1 MNVVII
7 GAVALGPKAACRLK
21 RLEPGANV
29 ILVDRDQLIS
39 YGGCGIPYYVSGD
52 IAEASQLQ
60 STSFHMVRDASFF
73 RNAKDVHVLTRT
85 EALGIDRQRKS
96 VLVRNLDSGEKRELP
111 YDKLVLATGARA
123 HRLPIPGADLE
134 GVFTVSDLN
143 EAISIKNR
151 LTSGEMEKAV
161 VIGAGAIGLEMAE
174 AFSDLWGVETAVVE
188 IQDQILPGVADP
200 NVARMAQK
208 HMEEHDVSFYLG
220 ETVQAIE
227 RRDSGLAVLTDAHSL
242 EADVVIMAV
251 GVRPNSDLARDA
263 DLDLTPRGGILVNSR
278 METSDPDI
286 YAGGDCIE
294 VKHLLTGKTFYL
306 PSGSLANRQGR
317 VIGTNIA
324 GGNAAFEGVVGS
336 FIIKLFDISFGS
348 VGLNEQQSKEEGFDP
363 ISAFVV
369 QGDRAHF
376 YPEMELMYLQ
386 LIADRKTRRV
396 LGLQGIG
403 AKNDALAARIN
414 AVAGILKYQPTIED
428 IGNLEVA
435 YAPPFSAA
443 MDILNAVANTADNI
457 LAEKNRIVNVDEF
470 DNLFQC
476 RHNGDF
482 ILLDVRGPQN
492 ARPYVERYP
501 ACWINIPQDELRDR
515 MEEVPRDKELILL
528 CNSGVRSYEA
538 QVTLED
544 AGIGNTRNLQGGVA
558 ALKKWGIHLTE

>member
-96 VLVRNLDSGEKRELP
+96 VLVRNLDSGEERELP
-111 YDKLVLATGARA
+111 YDKLVLGTGARA
-123 HRLPIPGADLE
+123 HRLPVPGADLE
-134 GVFTVSDLN
+134 GVFTVSGLN

-151 LTSGEMEKAV
+151 LTTGEMEKAV

-188 IQDQILPGVADP
+188 IQNQILPGVADP

-208 HMEEHDVSFYLG
+208 HMEENDVSFYLG

-242 EADVVIMAV
+242 EADAVIMAV

-263 DLDLTPRGGILVNSR
+263 GLDLTPRGGILVNSR

-294 VKHLLTGKTFYL
+294 VKHLLTGKTFHL

-324 GGNAAFEGVVGS
+324 GGNATFEGVVGS

-348 VGLNEQQSKEEGFDP
+348 VGLNEQQSKAEGFDP

-482 ILLDVRGPQN
+482 ILLDVRGRQN
-492 ARPYVERYP
+492 AQPYVERYP

-544 AGIGNTRNLQGGVA
+544 AGIGNTRNLQGGVG

>member
-7 GAVALGPKAACRLK
+7 GAVALGPKTACRLK
-21 RLEPGANV
+21 RLKPGANV
-29 ILVDRDQLIS
+29 LLVDRDRLIS

-52 IAEASQLQ
+52 VADASQLQ
-60 STSFHMVRDASFF
+60 STSFHMLRDESFF
-73 RNAKDVHVLTRT
+73 KNAKDVRVLTRT
-85 EALGIDRQRKS
+85 EAVAIDRRRKN
-96 VLVRNLDSGEKRELP
+96 VLVRNLDSGEEQELP

-123 HRLPIPGADLE
+123 HRLPIPGADQE
-134 GVFTVSDLN
+134 GVFTVSSLN

-151 LTSGEMEKAV
+151 LTTGKMEKAV

-208 HMEEHDVSFYLG
+208 HMEENNVRFHLG
-220 ETVQAIE
+220 ETIQAIE
-227 RRDSGLAVLTDAHSL
+227 RRDSGLVVVTDQRSLETDA
-242 EADVVIMAV
+242 VIMAV
-251 GVRPNSDLARDA
+251 GFRPNSDLARDA
-263 DLDLTPRGGILVNSR
+263 GLEVTPRGGIVVNSR

-294 VKHLLTGKTFYL
+294 VKHLLTGKRFHL

-317 VIGTNIA
+317 IIGTNVA
-324 GGNAAFEGVVGS
+324 GGNATFEGVVGS
-336 FIIKLFDISFGS
+336 FIVKLFEISFGS
-348 VGLNEQQSKEEGFDP
+348 VGLNEKQAKAEGFDP
-363 ISAFVV
+363 VSAFVV

-386 LIADRKTRRV
+386 LIVDRKTRRV

-403 AKNDALAARIN
+403 AKNDALAARID
-414 AVAGILKYQPTIED
+414 AVAAILKYQPTIED
-428 IGNLEVA
+428 ISNLEVA

-457 LAEKNRIVNVDEF
+457 LAEKNRILNVDEF
-470 DNLFQC
+470 DKLFQC
-476 RHNGDF
+476 RHDGDF
-482 ILLDVRGPQN
+482 IFLDVRGPQN
-492 ARPYVERYP
+492 AQPYVERYP
-501 ACWINIPQDELRDR
+501 ACWINIPQDELRER
-515 MEEVPRDKELILL
+515 MAEVPKDKKLILV

-538 QVTLED
+538 QITLED